1 MDNIEMTRSNTGK
14 SFIRQRVEFPSKITS
29 RVILVGNREGHLK
42 MKQQGYVPL
51 RIGDIVV
58 DLFRFKSDFTIK
70 IFEVLKTEKGEDEL
84 EEIKE
89 TEKMKPIINVA
100 KKMSMK

>member
-14 SFIRQRVEFPSKITS
+14 SFIRQRVEFPSKMTS

-42 MKQQGYVPL
+42 MKQKEYVPL
-51 RIGDIVV
+51 RNGDIVV
-58 DLFRFKSDFTIK
+58 DLFRFKGDFTIK
-70 IFEVLKTEKGEDEL
+70 IFQFLKTEKGEDEL

-89 TEKMKPIINVA
+89 TEDMQHIISIA
-100 KKMSMK
+100 KKISEK